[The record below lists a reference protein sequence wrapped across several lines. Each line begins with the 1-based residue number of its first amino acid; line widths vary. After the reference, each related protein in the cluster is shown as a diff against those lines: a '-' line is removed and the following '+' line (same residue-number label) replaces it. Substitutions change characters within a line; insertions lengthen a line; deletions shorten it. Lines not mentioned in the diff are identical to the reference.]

1 MKIASKLLSVVT
13 VCLNDNDLLIKT
25 IKSIR
30 TQSFDD
36 FEYIIIDGGSSDAT
50 IQTINKNLDI
60 VDLWI
65 SEKDNGIYDAFNKG
79 INLSK
84 GKYIHLLNAGDI
96 YFSKLSLSL
105 LNFQS
110 DYNFLCNSVLKKSS
124 NDWVWLPRLNEKSNF
139 VDVSHPGL
147 IVKKSFYNK
156 NKYSTKYSFV
166 SDNLFISKHVN
177 PKDTLISDQILV
189 IMSDGGVSTK
199 LSLKH
204 ELEKH
209 KLLFYENY
217 RQNEKLTLHF
227 KYIFFFFINF
237 FKKILKV

>member
-1 MKIASKLLSVVT
+1 MKIASKLLSIVT
-13 VCLNDNDLLIKT
+13 VCLNDNELLEKT

-30 TQSFDD
+30 TQTFDD
-36 FEYIIIDGGSSDAT
+36 FEYIIVDGGSTDST

-60 VDLWI
+60 IDLWI

-79 INLSK
+79 INLAN

-96 YFSKLSLSL
+96 YFSELSLSL
-105 LNFQS
+105 LNFQL

-139 VDVSHPGL
+139 IDVSHPGL

-166 SDNLFISKHVN
+166 SDNLFISKYVK
-177 PKDTLISDQILV
+177 PKETFASDQILV

-199 LSLKH
+199 FSLKH
-204 ELEKH
+204 EVEKH
-209 KLLFYENY
+209 KLLFCENY
-217 RQNEKLTLHF
+217 RQKEKLILHF
-227 KYIFFFFINF
+227 KYLFFFFINF
-237 FKKILKV
+237 FKKIFKI